1 MISICQGGKIM
12 SRVID
17 MDKISE
23 VLLADGW
30 HTVTQINNKSTF
42 CLEPHEYI
50 RDRAPAAE
58 GLQFTGAT
66 WLEEKD
72 DAQFYCPLTA
82 ILAVKI
88 KGQGAGI
95 TSVQQRK
102 DRQGFWRRFH
112 SISKSAHSILFW
124 RMKQREFMTPSSLS
138 PNLRLWMFVGIT
150 HVPSC

>member
-1 MISICQGGKIM
+1 M

-50 RDRAPAAE
+50 RDSAPAAE

-112 SISKSAHSILFW
+112 SISKPRLPLVCCTSFPRWPMSWSASKL
-124 RMKQREFMTPSSLS
+124 TCSS
-138 PNLRLWMFVGIT
+138 
-150 HVPSC
+150 

>member
-1 MISICQGGKIM
+1 M

-17 MDKISE
+17 MDRISE

-30 HTVTQINNKSTF
+30 HTVAQVNNKSTF
-42 CLEPHEYI
+42 CVESHEYI
-50 RDRAPAAE
+50 RDRAAAAE

-72 DAQFYCPLTA
+72 DAQLYCPLTA

-95 TSVQQRK
+95 TSSVQRRK
-102 DRQGFWRRFH
+102 DRHGFWRHAF
-112 SISKSAHSILFW
+112 SKK
-124 RMKQREFMTPSSLS
+124 MKSEF
-138 PNLRLWMFVGIT
+138 R
-150 HVPSC
+150 SCV

>member
-1 MISICQGGKIM
+1 M

-30 HTVTQINNKSTF
+30 HTVAQINNKSTF

-72 DAQFYCPLTA
+72 EAQFYCPLTA
-82 ILAVKI
+82 VLAVKI

-95 TSVQQRK
+95 TSVQRRK
-102 DRQGFWRRFH
+102 DRHGFWRRFH

-150 HVPSC
+150 HVPLLN

>member
-1 MISICQGGKIM
+1 M

-112 SISKSAHSILFW
+112 SISKPRLPLVCCTNFPRWPMSWSASKL
-124 RMKQREFMTPSSLS
+124 TCSS
-138 PNLRLWMFVGIT
+138 
-150 HVPSC
+150 

>member
-1 MISICQGGKIM
+1 M
-12 SRVID
+12 SRLID

-23 VLLADGW
+23 VLLADRW
-30 HTVTQINNKSTF
+30 HIVAQINNKSTF

-66 WLEEKD
+66 WLEERD

-88 KGQGAGI
+88 KGQGTDI
-95 TSVQQRK
+95 TSVQRRK

-124 RMKQREFMTPSSLS
+124 R
-138 PNLRLWMFVGIT
+138 
-150 HVPSC
+150 